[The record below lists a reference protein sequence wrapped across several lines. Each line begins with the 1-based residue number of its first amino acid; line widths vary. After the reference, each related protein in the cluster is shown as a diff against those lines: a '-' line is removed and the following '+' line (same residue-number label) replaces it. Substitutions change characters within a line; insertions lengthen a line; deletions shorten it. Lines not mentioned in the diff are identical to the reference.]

1 MIRLIATLSLCVM
14 ASFATAQ
21 TGAGDRYVG
30 YYYPP
35 ITSGETFERVVRSV
49 PGVGRNVRVDFIN
62 KLTAAQLATPESP
75 RFVFFAKGQKADKL
89 ILVALDD
96 EVFSTMFRA
105 RALMAQLTVSVR
117 QGGFFRGQELQSV
130 VTFYDMLQLLQFD
143 TLVISDGENW
153 SHKID
158 FKRE

>member
-1 MIRLIATLSLCVM
+1 MIRLLAPLAFCL
-14 ASFATAQ
+14 TANLAAAQ
-21 TGAGDRYVG
+21 DVPEDRYVG

-35 ITSGETFERVVRSV
+35 VTSEETFDRVVRSV

-62 KLTAAQLATPESP
+62 KLTAAQLAAPESP
-75 RFVFFAKGQKADKL
+75 RFVFFAKGQKADRL

-96 EVFSTMFRA
+96 EVFSTLFRA
-105 RALMAQLTVSVR
+105 RALMAQLTVNVR
-117 QGGFFRGQELQSV
+117 SGGFFRAQELQSI

-143 TLVISDGENW
+143 SLVISDGEEW
-153 SHKID
+153 SHEVD

>member
-1 MIRLIATLSLCVM
+1 MIKLLAPLAFSLI

-35 ITSGETFERVVRSV
+35 VTSGETFERVVRSV
-49 PGVGRNVRVDFIN
+49 PGVGRNVRVDFVN

-75 RFVFFAKGQKADKL
+75 RFVFFTKGEKADKL

-96 EVFSTMFRA
+96 EVFSTLFRA

-117 QGGFFRGQELQSV
+117 SGGFFRAQELQSV

-143 TLVISDGENW
+143 TLVISDGEEW

-158 FKRE
+158 FER